1 MNIHHYVLQ
10 VLSLLMAL
18 SSTQAKRRHLGKA
31 GALALCSK
39 MIDFCA
45 TQMAA
50 YGDSAASATSAGD
63 VAANSPSSAP
73 LLIRKLLANLI
84 LLALTQVQFPLDYRY
99 NWNKIRA

>member
-1 MNIHHYVLQ
+1 M
-10 VLSLLMAL
+10 LMAL
-18 SSTQAKRRHLGKA
+18 CSAQARRRHLGMS

-50 YGDSAASATSAGD
+50 GEDSAASATSVGD
-63 VAANSPSSAP
+63 VSGKSTYSAP
-73 LLIRKLLANLI
+73 LFIRKLLANLI

-99 NWNKIRA
+99 TRNKIL